1 MSYYD
6 FKQGSY
12 ELGIYREDSVVEL
25 DLSRIGEDFNSS
37 SFLGI
42 LIPLHEVH
50 RLIAALQNTANLI
63 RAENPYYFAQKA
75 IEK

>member
-6 FKQGSY
+6 FKHGKY
-12 ELGIYREDSVVEL
+12 ELGIYREDSVIEL
-25 DLSRIGEDFNSS
+25 DLSFIGEDFSSS

-42 LIPLHEVH
+42 LIPLHEVD

-63 RAENPYYFAQKA
+63 RADNPYHFAQKA
-75 IEK
+75 ICK